1 MCRAVG
7 RSGGRTLADS
17 EPSWRRSRPPDRPT
31 GRPALAALL
40 LLAAT
45 LLASPLHGQDTKE
58 LERSRKRL
66 EEIRRERDRLQEQ
79 QQRLQGQVHDVN
91 DELHNLERQ
100 RESTQK
106 IVDEIER
113 QIGGLSGRL
122 DRTSAELIL
131 AEDNL
136 AERRAVLERRL
147 VDIYKRGALYT
158 FQALLA
164 AESFG
169 DLLSRYKYLYLTS
182 RQDRALVSD
191 VEKLRNRVVEQR
203 DDLLDVRKQLD
214 RSREEREAE
223 YTKFSELVEARA
235 RRLSQLRRT
244 ARSTEQRLA
253 ELEKDESRLNDLLA
267 SLERARRNEA
277 REPGGAAP
285 VPGSITTADIGR
297 LDWPVEGAIVY
308 RFGRDTLPSGGIIRW
323 NGIGIA
329 ANPGTPVHAVES
341 GKVRLV
347 GQFGTYGL
355 TVVLEHGNGYYS
367 VYSHLQSAEVQLSA
381 SVARGQTIGTVGGEN
396 SDYGPHLH
404 FEIRGENQVAL
415 NPVDWLRKR

>member
-1 MCRAVG
+1 MCRAV
-7 RSGGRTLADS
+7 R
-17 EPSWRRSRPPDRPT
+17 
-31 GRPALAALL
+31 LL
-40 LLAAT
+40 LLASV
-45 LLASPLHGQDTKE
+45 LIVVPLHAQDTRE
-58 LERSRKRL
+58 MERSRKRL
-66 EEIRRERDRLQEQ
+66 EEIRRERDRLQQ
-79 QQRLQGQVHDVN
+79 QQERLQGQVHDVN

-113 QIGGLSGRL
+113 QIGGLSGQL

-182 RQDRALVSD
+182 RQDRALVGD

-214 RSREEREAE
+214 RTRAEREAE
-223 YTKFSELVEARA
+223 YTKFNELVQARA
-235 RRLSQLRRT
+235 RRLAQLRRT
-244 ARSTEQRLA
+244 ARTTERRLD
-253 ELEKDESRLNDLLA
+253 ELQKDEARLNDLLA
-267 SLERARRNEA
+267 SLERARRDEA
-277 REPGGAAP
+277 RAPGGAAP
-285 VPGSITTADIGR
+285 VPGSITTADLGR

-329 ANPGTPVHAVES
+329 ANSGTPVKAVES

-381 SVARGQTIGTVGGEN
+381 NVSRGQTIGSVGGEN

-415 NPVDWLRKR
+415 NPVEWLRKR

>member
-1 MCRAVG
+1 MCRAM
-7 RSGGRTLADS
+7 T
-17 EPSWRRSRPPDRPT
+17 
-31 GRPALAALL
+31 ALL
-40 LLAAT
+40 LTLT
-45 LLASPLHGQDTKE
+45 LLPTPLQGQDTRE

-66 EEIRRERDRLQEQ
+66 EEIRRERDRLQQ
-79 QQRLQGQVHDVN
+79 QQERLQGQVHDVN

-106 IVDEIER
+106 IVDEIES

-182 RQDRALVSD
+182 RQDRALVGD

-214 RSREEREAE
+214 RTREEREAE
-223 YTKFSELVEARA
+223 YAKFTELVQARA
-235 RRLSQLRRT
+235 RRLTQLRRT
-244 ARSTEQRLA
+244 ARTTEQRLV
-253 ELEKDESRLNDLLA
+253 ELQKDESRLNDLLA
-267 SLERARRNEA
+267 SLERARRDEA

-329 ANPGTPVHAVES
+329 ANAGTPVKAVES

-367 VYSHLQSAEVQLSA
+367 VYSHLQSAEVELSA
-381 SVARGQTIGTVGGEN
+381 NVARGRTIGTVGGEN
-396 SDYGPHLH
+396 SDYGSHLH

-415 NPVDWLRKR
+415 NPVEWLRRR

>member
-1 MCRAVG
+1 MCEADG
-7 RSGGRTLADS
+7 RSLPRTVIPSAARDLLGRA
-17 EPSWRRSRPPDRPT
+17 RS
-31 GRPALAALL
+31 LAALGMS
-40 LLAAT
+40 LATLT
-45 LLASPLHGQDTKE
+45 LLATPLQAQDNKE

-66 EEIRRERDRLQEQ
+66 EEIRRERDRLQQ
-79 QQRLQGQVHDVN
+79 QQERLQGQVHDVN

-182 RQDRALVSD
+182 RQDRALVGD

-223 YTKFSELVEARA
+223 YTKFTELVEARA
-235 RRLSQLRRT
+235 RRLAQLRRS
-244 ARSTEQRLA
+244 ARTTEQRLE
-253 ELEKDESRLNDLLA
+253 ELEKDESRLNNLLA
-267 SLERARRNEA
+267 SLERARRDEA

-329 ANPGTPVHAVES
+329 ANPGTPVKAVES

-381 SVARGQTIGTVGGEN
+381 SVVRGQTIGTVGGEN

>member
-1 MCRAVG
+1 MTVWVI
-7 RSGGRTLADS
+7 L
-17 EPSWRRSRPPDRPT
+17 
-31 GRPALAALL
+31 LALL
-40 LLAAT
+40 VSPT
-45 LLASPLHGQDTKE
+45 LHAQGTEE
-58 LERSRKRL
+58 LERSRRRL
-66 EEIRRERDRLQEQ
+66 EEIRRERDRLQRQ
-79 QQRLQGQVHDVN
+79 QDRLQGQVHDVN

-113 QIGGLSGRL
+113 QIGGLSGQL

-182 RQDRALVSD
+182 RQDRALVGD

-214 RSREEREAE
+214 RTREEREAE
-223 YTKFSELVEARA
+223 YGKFTELVQARA
-235 RRLSQLRRT
+235 RRLAQLRRS
-244 ARSTEQRLA
+244 ARTTEQRLV
-253 ELEKDESRLNDLLA
+253 ELRRDETRLNDVLA
-267 SLERARRNEA
+267 SLERERRDEA
-277 REPGGAAP
+277 SRGLRGGAAP
-285 VPGSITTADIGR
+285 LPGSITTADIGR

-323 NGIGIA
+323 NGVGIA
-329 ANPGTPVHAVES
+329 ANAGTPVKAVES

-367 VYSHLQSAEVQLSA
+367 VYSHLQSAAVELSA
-381 SVARGQTIGTVGGEN
+381 NIARGQTIGSVGGEN
-396 SDYGPHLH
+396 SDYGSHLH

-415 NPVDWLRKR
+415 NPVEWLRKR

>member
-1 MCRAVG
+1 MMYRLRMTAWRAAA
-7 RSGGRTLADS
+7 RIL
-17 EPSWRRSRPPDRPT
+17 P
-31 GRPALAALL
+31 LLALL
-40 LLAAT
+40 VLLPR
-45 LLASPLHGQDTKE
+45 PLPAQQGD
-58 LERSRKRL
+58 LEASRKRL

-100 RESTQK
+100 RESTGR
-106 IVDEIER
+106 IVGEIER
-113 QIGGLSGRL
+113 QINGLSSQL
-122 DRTSAELIL
+122 DRSSAELIL

-182 RQDRALVSD
+182 RQDRTLVGD
-191 VEKLRNRVVEQR
+191 VEKLRNRVVQQR
-203 DDLLDVRKQLD
+203 NDLLGVRRQLD
-214 RSREEREAE
+214 RSREERAAE
-223 YTKFSELVEARA
+223 FAKYSELAEARE
-235 RRLSQLRRT
+235 RRLSALRRSARQTERRLT
-244 ARSTEQRLA
+244 A
-253 ELEKDESRLNDLLA
+253 LEKDEARLKDLLA
-267 SLERARRNEA
+267 ALERARKDEA
-277 REPGGAAP
+277 SRGLRGATP
-285 VPGSITTADIGR
+285 LPGSITTADLGN
-297 LDWPVEGAIVY
+297 LDWPVEGTIVY
-308 RFGRDTLPSGGIIRW
+308 RFGRDTLSSGGIIRW
-323 NGIGIA
+323 NGIGISA
-329 ANPGTPVHAVES
+329 TVGTPIRAVES

-355 TVVLEHGNGYYS
+355 TVVVEHGNGYYS
-367 VYSHLQSAEVQLSA
+367 VYSHLQTAAVKLGA
-381 SVARGQTIGTVGGEN
+381 NVAKGQSLGTVGGEN

-415 NPVDWLRKR
+415 DPTDWLRRK

>member
-1 MCRAVG
+1 MCRRLLVG
-7 RSGGRTLADS
+7 LAILLVSPMPAGAQQDLEES
-17 EPSWRRSRPPDRPT
+17 RR
-31 GRPALAALL
+31 
-40 LLAAT
+40 
-45 LLASPLHGQDTKE
+45 
-58 LERSRKRL
+58 RL
-66 EEIRRERDRLQEQ
+66 QEIRRERDRLQEQ

-91 DELHNLERQ
+91 DELSNLERQ

-113 QIGGLSGRL
+113 QIGGLSSQL

-147 VDIYKRGALYT
+147 VDIYKRGPLYT

-182 RQDRALVSD
+182 RQDRALVGD
-191 VEKLRNRVVEQR
+191 VEKLRNRVVDQR

-214 RSREEREAE
+214 RTREEREAE
-223 YTKFSELVEARA
+223 YSKYTELAQARA
-235 RRLSQLRRT
+235 RRLSQLRRS
-244 ARSTEQRLA
+244 ARSTERRLDSLQR
-253 ELEKDESRLNDLLA
+253 DEARLNNVLA
-267 SLERARRNEA
+267 SLERARRDEA
-277 REPGGAAP
+277 SRGLRGATP
-285 VPGSITTADIGR
+285 VPGSITTADLGR

-323 NGIGIA
+323 NGVGIA
-329 ANPGTPVHAVES
+329 AGMGTPVKSVEA

-367 VYSHLQSAEVQLSA
+367 VYSHLQSA
-381 SVARGQTIGTVGGEN
+381 SVELAATATRGQEIGRVGGEN

-415 NPVDWLRKR
+415 DPTEWLRKR

>member
-1 MCRAVG
+1 MTV
-7 RSGGRTLADS
+7 LV
-17 EPSWRRSRPPDRPT
+17 
-31 GRPALAALL
+31 ALIALL
-40 LLAAT
+40 PT
-45 LLASPLHGQDTKE
+45 PLQAQDTKE
-58 LERSRKRL
+58 MERSRKRL
-66 EEIRRERDRLQEQ
+66 EEIRRERDRLQQ
-79 QQRLQGQVHDVN
+79 QQERLQGQVHDVN
-91 DELHNLERQ
+91 DELHILERQ

-131 AEDNL
+131 TEDNL

-182 RQDRALVSD
+182 RQDRALVGD

-214 RSREEREAE
+214 RTREEREAE

-244 ARSTEQRLA
+244 ARTTEQRLS
-253 ELEKDESRLNDLLA
+253 ELQKDESRLNDLLA
-267 SLERARRNEA
+267 SLERARRDEA
-277 REPGGAAP
+277 RAPGGAAP

-329 ANPGTPVHAVES
+329 AEAGTPVKAVES

-367 VYSHLQSAEVQLSA
+367 VYSHLQSAEAQLSA
-381 SVARGQTIGTVGGEN
+381 TVTRGQTIGTVGGEN

>member
-1 MCRAVG
+1 MTV
-7 RSGGRTLADS
+7 LI
-17 EPSWRRSRPPDRPT
+17 
-31 GRPALAALL
+31 ALL
-40 LLAAT
+40 PAQLQA
-45 LLASPLHGQDTKE
+45 QDNKE

-66 EEIRRERDRLQEQ
+66 QEIRKERDRLQQ
-79 QQRLQGQVHDVN
+79 QQERLQGQVHDVN

-100 RESTQK
+100 RESTQR
-106 IVDEIER
+106 IVDEIES

-182 RQDRALVSD
+182 RQDRALVGD

-223 YTKFSELVEARA
+223 YTKFTELVQARA
-235 RRLSQLRRT
+235 RRLAQLRRS
-244 ARSTEQRLA
+244 ARTTEQRLV

-308 RFGRDTLPSGGIIRW
+308 RFGRETLPSGGIIRW

-329 ANPGTPVHAVES
+329 ANSGTPVKAVES

>member
-1 MCRAVG
+1 MCRAM
-7 RSGGRTLADS
+7 T
-17 EPSWRRSRPPDRPT
+17 
-31 GRPALAALL
+31 ALL
-40 LLAAT
+40 LTLA
-45 LLASPLHGQDTKE
+45 LLPAPLQGQDTRE

-66 EEIRRERDRLQEQ
+66 EEIRRERDRLQQ
-79 QQRLQGQVHDVN
+79 QQERLQGQVHDVN

-106 IVDEIER
+106 IVDEIES

-182 RQDRALVSD
+182 RQDRALVGD

-214 RSREEREAE
+214 RTREEREAE
-223 YTKFSELVEARA
+223 YAKFTELVQARA
-235 RRLSQLRRT
+235 RRLTQLRRT
-244 ARSTEQRLA
+244 ARTTEQRLV
-253 ELEKDESRLNDLLA
+253 ELQKDESRLNDLLA
-267 SLERARRNEA
+267 SLERARRDEA

-329 ANPGTPVHAVES
+329 ANAGTPVKAVES

-367 VYSHLQSAEVQLSA
+367 VYSHLQSAEVELSA
-381 SVARGQTIGTVGGEN
+381 NVARGRTIGTVGGEN
-396 SDYGPHLH
+396 SDYGSHLH

-415 NPVDWLRKR
+415 NPVEWLRRR

>member
-1 MCRAVG
+1 MSSADR
-7 RSGGRTLADS
+7 RTGGRAG
-17 EPSWRRSRPPDRPT
+17 RRSRLAS
-31 GRPALAALL
+31 GLALLALA
-40 LLAAT
+40 
-45 LLASPLHGQDTKE
+45 LLASPLPAQDTRE
-58 LERSRKRL
+58 LEQSRKRL
-66 EEIRRERDRLQEQ
+66 EEIRRERDRLQQQ

-113 QIGGLSGRL
+113 QIGGLSGQL

-169 DLLSRYKYLYLTS
+169 ELLSRYKYLYLTS
-182 RQDRALVSD
+182 RQDRALVGD
-191 VEKLRNRVVEQR
+191 VEKLRNRVEDQR

-214 RSREEREAE
+214 RTREERAAE
-223 YTKFSELVEARA
+223 YSKFTELVQARA
-235 RRLSQLRRT
+235 RRLAQLRRS
-244 ARSTEQRLA
+244 ARTTEQRLE
-253 ELEKDESRLNDLLA
+253 ELRRDEARLNDVLA
-267 SLERARRNEA
+267 SLERARRDEA
-277 REPGGAAP
+277 ARGPRGATP
-285 VPGSITTADIGR
+285 VPGSITTADLGR

-323 NGIGIA
+323 NGVGIA
-329 ANPGTPVHAVES
+329 AGSGTPVKAVES

-367 VYSHLQSAEVQLSA
+367 VYSHLQSAGVELSA
-381 SVARGQTIGTVGGEN
+381 NVARGQTIGAVGGEN

>member
-1 MCRAVG
+1 MCSASRVIPSAARDLARECAEALRA
-7 RSGGRTLADS
+7 RS
-17 EPSWRRSRPPDRPT
+17 
-31 GRPALAALL
+31 LAALGMTVVVALAL
-40 LLAAT
+40 LPG
-45 LLASPLHGQDTKE
+45 PLPAQDNRE

-66 EEIRRERDRLQEQ
+66 EEIRKERDRLQQ
-79 QQRLQGQVHDVN
+79 QQERLQGQVHDVN

-182 RQDRALVSD
+182 RQDRALVGD
-191 VEKLRNRVVEQR
+191 VEKLRNRVGDQR

-214 RSREEREAE
+214 RTREEREAE
-223 YTKFSELVEARA
+223 YSKYTELAQARA
-235 RRLSQLRRT
+235 RRLSQLRRS
-244 ARSTEQRLA
+244 ARSTERRLDSLQRDEAKLNNVLA
-253 ELEKDESRLNDLLA
+253 A
-267 SLERARRNEA
+267 LERTRRDEA
-277 REPGGAAP
+277 SRGLRGTTAA
-285 VPGSITTADIGR
+285 PGSITTADLGR

-329 ANPGTPVHAVES
+329 AGAGTPVKSVEA

-367 VYSHLQSAEVQLSA
+367 VYSHLQSAA
-381 SVARGQTIGTVGGEN
+381 VALAATITRGQEIGRVGGEN

-415 NPVDWLRKR
+415 DPTEWLRKR